1 MEETEEL
8 RHDIKRG
15 ECGWFL
21 LLILAA
27 SKFAVTTGPVG
38 YVPFPDDHACFISFT
53 LWEVQ
58 TLASSPLGFA
68 PPWLQLDW
76 KRPVVW
82 SPCISK
88 NLVTRTCG
96 RHMQMACGR
105 STTAVRSTLLPRR
118 GAYKIR
124 ARCDIH
130 PWVSMDALT
139 WVLVG
144 LVISVLEVHIKRCT
158 AQRELLPGEGYG
170 SRAWGE
176 PRAA

>member
-96 RHMQMACGR
+96 RHMQMACRR
-105 STTAVRSTLLPRR
+105 SAPAVRSTLLPRR
-118 GAYKIR
+118 GAYKTC
-124 ARCDIH
+124 ARCASRH
-130 PWVSMDALT
+130 CPSSLFAP
-139 WVLVG
+139 
-144 LVISVLEVHIKRCT
+144 T
-158 AQRELLPGEGYG
+158 APGVPLSQRSSRLLPLVHPPSIRGF
-170 SRAWGE
+170 RWT
-176 PRAA
+176 P